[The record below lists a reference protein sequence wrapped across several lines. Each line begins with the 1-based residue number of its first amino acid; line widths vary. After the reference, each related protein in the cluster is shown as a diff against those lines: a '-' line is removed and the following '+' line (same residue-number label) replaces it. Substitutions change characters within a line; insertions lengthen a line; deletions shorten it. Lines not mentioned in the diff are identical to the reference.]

1 MIKNPIL
8 PAVEILS
15 NFKVFTKINVEMA
28 VINNPIGWFQI
39 GQENDEVIH
48 HPRQF
53 RNLLCFHHIETH

>member
-28 VINNPIGWFQI
+28 VINNPIGWFQ
-39 GQENDEVIH
+39 NWA
-48 HPRQF
+48 RK
-53 RNLLCFHHIETH
+53 